1 MRFSLLILFVLFSLS
16 CQKISADSSS
26 EASSSAAKSAQGATS
41 KNSVLAVI
49 GDTSITLG
57 EFEHQINKQ
66 SPYVRVRYKTVEQRK
81 EFLNNMIRFEVLA
94 QEAKKNGL
102 DKNPDVVRAMK
113 QVMVQKLM
121 KKKFQ
126 KTFAPEDITDKQ
138 IEDHYNNH
146 LDDYH
151 QPEKVRV
158 SAIIVKGAKTANE
171 VAQMAK
177 GEKGATN
184 KNFRRL
190 VDIYSADEKTK
201 MRGGDLRY
209 FSKDNKDLPKEVV
222 NASFQMATLGEVKG
236 PVKAGKNLYYIL
248 KQTGHQNATQRKL
261 EGVKKKIQ
269 NKLFRQ
275 LRNKSQ
281 STFINE
287 LRKNAKIEIFE
298 SELKKAKVDTTP
310 PPK

>member
-1 MRFSLLILFVLFSLS
+1 MRSSLTLAFFLSLGFSLA
-16 CQKISADSSS
+16 CQKITPDTQDSE
-26 EASSSAAKSAQGATS
+26 EAAQGATS
-41 KNSVLAVI
+41 KNPTLAVI
-49 GDTSITLG
+49 GNTTITLD

-66 SPYVRVRYKTVEQRK
+66 SPYVRVRYKTVAQKR

-94 QEAKKNGL
+94 QEAKKDGL

-121 KKKFQ
+121 KKKFE

-138 IEDHYNNH
+138 IEDHYNSH

-151 QPEKVRV
+151 LPEKVRV
-158 SAIIVKGAKTANE
+158 SAIIVKGIKTANE
-171 VAQMAK
+171 VAQLAK

-184 KNFRRL
+184 KNFRIL
-190 VDIYSADEKTK
+190 VDLYSADEKTK
-201 MRGGDLRY
+201 LRGGDLQY
-209 FSKDNKDLPKEVV
+209 FSKDEKDLPKEVV
-222 NASFQMATLGEVKG
+222 NASFAMTTIGEVKG
-236 PVKAGKNLYYIL
+236 PVKAGKNIYYIL

-281 STFINE
+281 SSYIDE
-287 LRKNAKIEIFE
+287 LRKNAKVEVFE
-298 SELKKAKVDTTP
+298 AELKKVKVDTTL